1 MEAIRVIIVD
11 DHKIFRAGLAMMIR
25 EMKEVIL
32 AGEAGNGVEFIE
44 LLKQTPADI
53 VFMDIQMP
61 EMNGIDATRAAMEL
75 FPALNV
81 IALSMHDEREYLEK
95 MLVAG
100 AKGFLLKNTGL
111 DELEKA
117 IHSVMEGNNY
127 FSVELMTLLAQSMSS
142 RNGGSNERAIS
153 FTEREKEVL
162 ELTCRGFTTNEIAGK
177 LFVSDRTVE
186 KHRAS
191 LLEKTG
197 SKNTVNLILYAIKNR
212 LVII

>member
-95 MLVAG
+95 MLIAG

-142 RNGGSNERAIS
+142 RNGGPNERAIS

>member
-1 MEAIRVIIVD
+1 MEAIRVIVVD
-11 DHKIFRAGLAMMIR
+11 DHKIFRAGLALMIR

-95 MLVAG
+95 MLIAG

-127 FSVELMTLLAQSMSS
+127 FSVELMTLLAQSMSL
-142 RNGGSNERAIS
+142 RNGGSNKRAIS

-197 SKNTVNLILYAIKNR
+197 NKNTVNLILYAIKNR

>member
-100 AKGFLLKNTGL
+100 A
-111 DELEKA
+111 
-117 IHSVMEGNNY
+117 
-127 FSVELMTLLAQSMSS
+127 
-142 RNGGSNERAIS
+142 
-153 FTEREKEVL
+153 
-162 ELTCRGFTTNEIAGK
+162 
-177 LFVSDRTVE
+177 
-186 KHRAS
+186 
-191 LLEKTG
+191 
-197 SKNTVNLILYAIKNR
+197 
-212 LVII
+212 